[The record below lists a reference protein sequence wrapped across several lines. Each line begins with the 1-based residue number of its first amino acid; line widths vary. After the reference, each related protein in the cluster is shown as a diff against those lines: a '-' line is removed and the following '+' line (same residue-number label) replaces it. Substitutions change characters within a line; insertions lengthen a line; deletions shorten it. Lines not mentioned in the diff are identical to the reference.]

1 MNGRPDT
8 NNTVMQTLM
17 KRHGRWMMPVM
28 EPRYLFLGE
37 WFGHHWGAGFAEDR
51 SEILEILESMVEAVR
66 SDQRDSDDPE
76 VDEDY
81 DARAAASLDK
91 FFEDMKEK

>member
-1 MNGRPDT
+1 MSSRPDT

-17 KRHGRWMMPVM
+17 KRHGRWMAPEM
-28 EPRYLFLGE
+28 EPRYRFLGE
-37 WFGHHWGAGFAEDR
+37 WFGHHWSAGFAEDR
-51 SEILEILESMVEAVR
+51 LEIIEILESMLDAVR
-66 SDQRDSDDPE
+66 QDQIDNDDAE

-91 FFEDMKEK
+91 FFADMKE